1 MLLVIDPHDSAPLYA
16 QIAASIRRAI
26 ADGEVDPGEQLPTAR
41 GLAESLSVNLH
52 TVLRAYQIL
61 RDENLVE
68 MRRGR
73 GVTVVRKARSHA
85 ELVRLARPLLEA
97 ARRYGVGLDELKTL
111 LEGLS

>member
-1 MLLVIDPHDSAPLYA
+1 MLLRINPHDSTPLYA
-16 QIAASIRRAI
+16 QIAAGIRRAI
-26 ADGEVDPGEQLPTAR
+26 AEGEVDSGEQLPTAR
-41 GLAESLSVNLH
+41 DLAESLSVNLH

-73 GVTVVRKARSHA
+73 GVTVVQKARSHA

-97 ARRYGVGLDELKTL
+97 ARRYGVDVDELKLL
-111 LEGLS
+111 LEELS